1 MAAIGLLNEL
11 EIVKEVDFGLY
22 LDGGAQGEILL
33 PKRYVPENYKVGDQI
48 EVFIYLDSEDR
59 LIATTETPLAM
70 VGDFAMLKVVST
82 TPVGAFMEW
91 GLQKDLLVPFREQQ
105 FPMEEGRNYLV
116 FVYVDDETQRIV
128 GSTKLDK
135 FVDNLPVDYEAGE
148 EVDLIIAGKTDLG
161 YKAII
166 DNSHWGLIFKNEV
179 FQPLKTGDRLKG
191 YIKNVRPDE
200 KIDLVLQKPG
210 YEKIDSIAQGV
221 LDKLKE
227 AGNFLPV
234 NDKTDPNEISKLF
247 GISKKNFKK
256 AIGSLYKQRLITIE
270 EEGIRAVR

>member
-128 GSTKLDK
+128 GSSKLDK
-135 FVDNLPVDYEAGE
+135 FVDNLPVDYETGE

-221 LDKLKE
+221 LDRLKE

-270 EEGIRAVR
+270 EEGIRRAE

>member
-1 MAAIGLLNEL
+1 MAEIGLINKL
-11 EIVKEVDFGLY
+11 EVVKTVDFGVY
-22 LDGGAQGEILL
+22 LDGGPQGEILL
-33 PKRYVPENYKVGDQI
+33 PKRYVPEDCQPGD
-48 EVFIYLDSEDR
+48 ELDVFIYLDSEDR
-59 LIATTETPLAM
+59 LVATTETPKVM
-70 VGDFAMLKVVST
+70 VGEFALLRVVST
-82 TPVGAFMEW
+82 TSIGAFMDW

-116 FVYVDDETQRIV
+116 FVYLDHETQRIA
-128 GSTKLDK
+128 GSSKLDK
-135 FVDNLPVDYEAGE
+135 FIDNLPVDYEVGE

-179 FQPLKTGDRLKG
+179 FQPLKQGDKMKG
-191 YIKNVRPDE
+191 YIKNIRPDE
-200 KIDLVLQKPG
+200 KIDLALQKPG
-210 YEKIDSIAQGV
+210 YEKIDSIAQTV

-227 AGNFLPV
+227 AGNFLPA
-234 NDKTDPNEISKLF
+234 NDKTAPDEISKLF

-270 EEGIRAVR
+270 DDGIRLA

>member
-22 LDGGAQGEILL
+22 LDGGEQGEILL
-33 PKRYVPENYKVGDQI
+33 PKRYVPANCKVGDQI

-128 GSTKLDK
+128 GSSKLDK

-227 AGNFLPV
+227 AGNFMPV

-270 EEGIRAVR
+270 DDGIKAV